1 MNFEATNANC
11 LICVCSVEG
20 KDEFCSKRPAKNVNE
35 CIRMATIHEDMQKNI
50 LFTHKKSFPFRI
62 RRDYIWHKDEI
73 PLPSKAKCLRG
84 SSYYSNS
91 YNVNDTDIDLPSDVE
106 SILDYQEKDICFF
119 CVCALDGKATDCIS
133 REPWFCEYY
142 RILRDPAEMRN
153 RYTQLFQQDRP
164 AYFRHFSYRLRRT
177 MDAAI
182 NELIDGMKWFK
193 RIFIFMLVGEE
204 EESENSCIPFVSQYS
219 DCSEANACSGCN
231 RCTCNGDGKWA
242 CKEVIQCPSDGEFG
256 EPGDDIVVDNLE
268 VLYSEVLE
276 KAKKRG
282 LELVPPPPPRT
293 EDVLLGYLIA
303 HECTIFLFSNNKP
316 TCRTQV
322 SLVATLLIDYKKL
335 IFVFVLGS
343 SKFSKDFEKYVA
355 SREKRSLDANNV
367 LKVANS
373 TVKFHNAVD
382 EINKDTLKNNNNSGT
397 IEAAKVNNLKR
408 PILSRR
414 TALVDNINKSDLNSL
429 HIELNQNQ
437 DYDHHIAENK
447 IDSPSHIDD
456 KLNSLHSYYSNDVV
470 KNHSESS
477 KDEELSK
484 LIVNELKKGTE
495 IIGDTKITPMSNITF
510 TSENDTITA
519 MAFIAGNLLNRLW
532 TMEKDSTDASF
543 ETDSLKHE
551 KINDLLS
558 LFKEPL
564 SIRQENFLKN
574 ALEKLS
580 VTLSENK
587 NRNNVSICETYQV
600 NSGDMKHDPKSSN
613 GTTDFET
620 IYKNCNISKGKE
632 SNTEN
637 KMSDNIP
644 SEIHLRLNN
653 VLNLINKYESIGQ
666 TISSLKEQ
674 TNITNKEF
682 SEDEKNSVNL
692 FAKVLEKI
700 TKLLVPRKR
709 SKKILKNMRNLNQF
723 ASNLSLPNNKKL
735 NSLIGL
741 AKLSVTEKDKII
753 QDYITHIQS
762 NPNCLLSRIA
772 KDFEFQPDV
781 QGDTMDK
788 LSEFLKISSS
798 KDLRKFVEQENKESD
813 SSENYESTLSTFS
826 STQLTTESTTIVSQL
841 KDINNADNI
850 EKFKSAKEKL
860 KAHLKNIIDD
870 ILELQNE
877 GKSQQNRANLHDLLP
892 CLSNMLNKDN
902 NTQVKNR
909 LTPLENIKKLID
921 TMKLE
926 FRSSGTRRSN
936 SPIMRTASSRVWE
949 RVIKNIND
957 LRRIPT
963 RRLGAIEPS
972 IKSFEDLRLIL
983 KNVEA
988 SSNSYKNFALLSN
1001 VPPHKR
1007 LMLLKT
1013 LEADVKQHR
1022 YILEAIK
1029 SSFNAIEQ
1037 FSAENRKEV
1046 EEFIENTRTNTD
1058 ISNRVLLSLRNNADL
1073 MIMKSDA
1080 ELLKKP
1086 YYPKRSERLS
1096 SGLLPDAARYST
1108 HNTHSENIKVKKEQ
1122 VVNQLMINR
1131 IQLYLKLKEDEGTDL
1146 ASDINYKM
1154 GKRAVFLLRNGNS
1167 SLGKQLYEL
1176 LIPNNIIEEQRNS
1189 RSSRRN
1195 GINLNKPFIY
1205 NLQEPLLNINNHSR
1219 RIQPRTQDQLF
1230 KQLANLSKFNYDTI

>member
-1 MNFEATNANC
+1 MDLRLLLLVVMLIMFVGNSVDAGFFYNPVPLKLEELKKHHLKCIPGRTVIRMKEKGSNENSYETEELAEEDEDGRRSHMNFEATNENC

-50 LFTHKKSFPFRI
+50 LFTHEKSFPFRI
-62 RRDYIWHKDEI
+62 RR
-73 PLPSKAKCLRG
+73 
-84 SSYYSNS
+84 
-91 YNVNDTDIDLPSDVE
+91 
-106 SILDYQEKDICFF
+106 
-119 CVCALDGKATDCIS
+119 
-133 REPWFCEYY
+133 
-142 RILRDPAEMRN
+142 
-153 RYTQLFQQDRP
+153 
-164 AYFRHFSYRLRRT
+164 
-177 MDAAI
+177 
-182 NELIDGMKWFK
+182 
-193 RIFIFMLVGEE
+193 
-204 EESENSCIPFVSQYS
+204 
-219 DCSEANACSGCN
+219 
-231 RCTCNGDGKWA
+231 
-242 CKEVIQCPSDGEFG
+242 
-256 EPGDDIVVDNLE
+256 
-268 VLYSEVLE
+268 
-276 KAKKRG
+276 
-282 LELVPPPPPRT
+282 
-293 EDVLLGYLIA
+293 
-303 HECTIFLFSNNKP
+303 
-316 TCRTQV
+316 
-322 SLVATLLIDYKKL
+322 
-335 IFVFVLGS
+335 GS

-382 EINKDTLKNNNNSGT
+382 EINKGT

-495 IIGDTKITPMSNITF
+495 IIGDKKITPMSNITF

-909 LTPLENIKKLID
+909 STPLENIKKLID

-1195 GINLNKPFIY
+1195 GASVKY
-1205 NLQEPLLNINNHSR
+1205 Q
-1219 RIQPRTQDQLF
+1219 
-1230 KQLANLSKFNYDTI
+1230 

>member
-1 MNFEATNANC
+1 MDLRLLLLVVM
-11 LICVCSVEG
+11 LIMFVGNSVDAGGDTLCCSHPNGHRRNLHAQVRN
-20 KDEFCSKRPAKNVNE
+20 K
-35 CIRMATIHEDMQKNI
+35 IRQMRRKVPKENI
-50 LFTHKKSFPFRI
+50 LAGSPAG
-62 RRDYIWHKDEI
+62 DY
-73 PLPSKAKCLRG
+73 
-84 SSYYSNS
+84 
-91 YNVNDTDIDLPSDVE
+91 
-106 SILDYQEKDICFF
+106 
-119 CVCALDGKATDCIS
+119 
-133 REPWFCEYY
+133 
-142 RILRDPAEMRN
+142 
-153 RYTQLFQQDRP
+153 
-164 AYFRHFSYRLRRT
+164 
-177 MDAAI
+177 
-182 NELIDGMKWFK
+182 
-193 RIFIFMLVGEE
+193 
-204 EESENSCIPFVSQYS
+204 
-219 DCSEANACSGCN
+219 
-231 RCTCNGDGKWA
+231 
-242 CKEVIQCPSDGEFG
+242 CPSDGEFG

-268 VLYSEVLE
+268 VLYS
-276 KAKKRG
+276 
-282 LELVPPPPPRT
+282 
-293 EDVLLGYLIA
+293 
-303 HECTIFLFSNNKP
+303 
-316 TCRTQV
+316 
-322 SLVATLLIDYKKL
+322 
-335 IFVFVLGS
+335 GS

-382 EINKDTLKNNNNSGT
+382 EINKGT

-495 IIGDTKITPMSNITF
+495 IIGDKKITPMSNITF

-909 LTPLENIKKLID
+909 STPLENIKKLID

-1195 GINLNKPFIY
+1195 GASVKY
-1205 NLQEPLLNINNHSR
+1205 Q
-1219 RIQPRTQDQLF
+1219 
-1230 KQLANLSKFNYDTI
+1230 